1 MDDNKKTDTGHKAN
15 EVRYYIVN
23 AKTGGVY
30 GKSGGFSG
38 VPIPYKTFNA
48 AETNAQMLANYYNIQ
63 VRVDDQDGNE
73 ICRRMPERKRG
84 TL

>member
-1 MDDNKKTDTGHKAN
+1 MDDNKKTDSCHNAKD
-15 EVRYYIVN
+15 VRYYIVN

-30 GKSGGFSG
+30 GTRGDFSG

-48 AETNAQMLANYYNIQ
+48 AETNAQMLANYYNIM

-73 ICRRMPERKRG
+73 ICRRMPERK
-84 TL
+84 